1 MAQDVLKMV
10 RAALKLT
17 QPMPWAGVV
26 PEVDLVARHGKAVVP
41 QLMLL
46 LPDDPTDPNDR
57 RLVYDRPDE
66 RLIIAGEQFNQRVQQ
81 QAAMALC
88 KIYEAPLSKLW
99 PVPLANC
106 PRFEVRASPEH
117 NRRVRGF
124 WLKVIAENP

>member
-41 QLMLL
+41 QLILL

-57 RLVYDRPDE
+57 RLVYDRPHE
-66 RLIIAGEQFNQRVQQ
+66 RLIIAGEQFDQGVQQ

-88 KIYEAPLSKLW
+88 KSNMKSASACCQSRSNSKAATLCAW
-99 PVPLANC
+99 
-106 PRFEVRASPEH
+106 S
-117 NRRVRGF
+117 
-124 WLKVIAENP
+124 